1 MTDLIRSGSAT
12 RSMPKTVPPPSEGS
26 RRPQSMRSVVD
37 LPAPF
42 GPRKPYSSP
51 ARTRRSR
58 WSTAT
63 RLPKRRVSW
72 RVTTAQPSFDIGV
85 RGQPRLE
92 QAVRVI
98 DLDLDAEDEVDAL
111 LLGLDV
117 TRGELRL
124 GGDLDE
130 AAGED
135 AVGEG
140 VHAQRGR
147 VADLEPPHLRLR
159 HVGAQP
165 RVLRVDEGQD

>member
-72 RVTTAQPSFDIGV
+72 RVTTAQPSSDIGV

-92 QAVRVI
+92 QAVRVV

-117 TRGELRL
+117 ARGELRL
-124 GGDLDE
+124 GRDLDQP
-130 AAGED
+130 ARED
-135 AVGEG
+135 AIGKG
-140 VHAQRGR
+140 IHAEPGPI
-147 VADLEPPHLRLR
+147 ADLETSHLGL
-159 HVGAQP
+159 
-165 RVLRVDEGQD
+165 